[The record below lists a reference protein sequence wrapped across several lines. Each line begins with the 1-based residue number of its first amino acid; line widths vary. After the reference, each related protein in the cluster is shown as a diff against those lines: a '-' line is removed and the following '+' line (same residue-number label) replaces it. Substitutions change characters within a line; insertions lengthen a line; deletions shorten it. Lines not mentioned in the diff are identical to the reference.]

1 MTPQEKAMLFALGV
15 LTGLAMLA
23 GIVVMVIVY

>member
-1 MTPQEKAMLFALGV
+1 MTPQEKAMLCALGV